1 MVKYNTIQYNKYNKQ
16 IITAGIRCRKNMLL
30 SISCRPTCLFIW
42 WPLSVC
48 LSFVSSGPFLAGLTV
63 AALLTIAFLL
73 VASCYCCPCCVI
85 YKRRKSRL
93 QGHSFFNHSF
103 IQSFIFGQLFIHSLI
118 QSASELYSVNYS
130 FIRTASSH
138 SFTHSASKPVS
149 RIGSIINSFIQ
160 PASRSVI
167 LGQLESV
174 IKPVR
179 CAVSSSFS
187 ALIITSILV
196 C

>member
-1 MVKYNTIQYNKYNKQ
+1 MTIVCLPIFCVQWSVSSWSD
-16 IITAGIRCRKNMLL
+16 RCSPSDNRLPIGRFVLLL
-30 SISCRPTCLFIW
+30 SMLRHLQAPKISP
-42 WPLSVC
+42 
-48 LSFVSSGPFLAGLTV
+48 
-63 AALLTIAFLL
+63 
-73 VASCYCCPCCVI
+73 
-85 YKRRKSRL
+85 SR
-93 QGHSFFNHSF
+93 SF
-103 IQSFIFGQLFIHSLI
+103 ILQSFIHSVIYIRAIIHSFIHSLI
-118 QSASELYSVNYS
+118 QSASQLYSVNYS
-130 FIRTASSH
+130 FIHTGSSH

-149 RIGSIINSFIQ
+149 RIGSIIHSFIQ
-160 PASRSVI
+160 PASTSVI